1 MSRNRQVFLLGRHL
15 AGVTGVD
22 VTLEYVG
29 GAEWSMNWPDGPL
42 YDEMRAHLDEAL
54 AGHRFTEM
62 RDRKITPLRG
72 ETSRSWAARAI
83 ASRREGALA
92 TAVAERAAYER
103 RQGVRL
109 PRLGTPDPRAT
120 HEYYALLHHVQEL
133 QRTTSYPERAS
144 MPEDEPLIED
154 LLAAA
159 TRTDQY
165 GHLIRHVSE
174 YDMAHVLLAV
184 EQAPAGDQPP
194 KLSIVTTT
202 EER

>member
-1 MSRNRQVFLLGRHL
+1 MSRTRQAFLLGRHL
-15 AGVTGVD
+15 TEVTGVE
-22 VTLEYVG
+22 VTVEYVS
-29 GAEWSMNWPDGPL
+29 GAEWSMNWPDGPQ

-54 AGHRFTEM
+54 AGYGFAEM
-62 RDRKITPLRG
+62 RDRKVTPLRG
-72 ETSRSWAARAI
+72 TTSRSWAARAI
-83 ASRREGALA
+83 ASRREGTLT

-103 RQGVRL
+103 RQGVAL

-144 MPEDEPLIED
+144 APEDEPLIED

-159 TRTDQY
+159 TRTDRH
-165 GHLIRHVSE
+165 GHRIRHVSE
-174 YDMAHVLLAV
+174 HDMAHVLIAV

-194 KLSIVTTT
+194 RLAVVPTK
-202 EER
+202 EEA